1 MPSCTVRRTF
11 FQDVATLTP
20 PLVIGLN
27 RQKQKLANLLSDE
40 PIGFEEKVFF
50 TKIYTF
56 LSATSMYN
64 VVAVGGWCLPHD
76 NSRARYRRAK
86 LWRQRKTNIAK
97 LNSIFWCSDELVSAE
112 GHGAAMSYDRAYE
125 PWCSVHRWLR
135 AACGVRHLADD
146 QRRVVVIEVRQD
158 QRLRTC
164 CRDWPTY
171 AAADLT

>member
-64 VVAVGGWCLPHD
+64 VVAVGG
-76 NSRARYRRAK
+76 
-86 LWRQRKTNIAK
+86 
-97 LNSIFWCSDELVSAE
+97 
-112 GHGAAMSYDRAYE
+112 
-125 PWCSVHRWLR
+125 
-135 AACGVRHLADD
+135 
-146 QRRVVVIEVRQD
+146 
-158 QRLRTC
+158 
-164 CRDWPTY
+164 
-171 AAADLT
+171 